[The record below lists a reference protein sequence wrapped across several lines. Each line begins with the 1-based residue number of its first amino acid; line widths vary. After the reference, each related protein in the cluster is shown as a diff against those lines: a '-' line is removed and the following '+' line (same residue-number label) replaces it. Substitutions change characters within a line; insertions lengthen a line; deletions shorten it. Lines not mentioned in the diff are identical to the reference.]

1 MLRAKVAVHLI
12 LVNGCNE
19 ILMLRRFN
27 TGFKDGEYGLV
38 AGHVEDGESLK
49 SAMIREAREES
60 GIVLSPD
67 KLEVVGVI
75 PLLFDGYV
83 GFFLRADVWCGN
95 ARNMEPEKCDDM
107 RWFHPTKLP
116 ENTVSYIRQAIENY
130 LDGKWFS
137 EVESASP

>member
-1 MLRAKVAVHLI
+1 MFKAKVAVHLF
-12 LVNGCNE
+12 LTNHCGE
-19 ILMLRRFN
+19 MLMLRRFN

-49 SAMIREAREES
+49 GAMMREASEEA
-60 GIVLSPD
+60 GITLSPD
-67 KLEVVGVI
+67 KLEVVGVV
-75 PLLFDGYV
+75 PSLFNDYV
-83 GFFLRADVWCGN
+83 YFFLSADGWYGDV
-95 ARNMEPEKCDDM
+95 RNMEPEKCDDM
-107 RWFHPTKLP
+107 RWFRPTKLP

>member
-1 MLRAKVAVHLI
+1 MFKAKVAVHLF
-12 LVNGCNE
+12 LTNDCGE

-49 SAMIREAREES
+49 GAMMREASEEA
-60 GIVLSPD
+60 GIALSLD

-75 PLLFDGYV
+75 PSLFDDYV
-83 GFFLRADVWCGN
+83 YFFLHADAWCGDI
-95 ARNMEPEKCDDM
+95 RNMEPEKCDDM

-116 ENTVSYIRQAIENY
+116 ENTVSYIEQAIENY
-130 LDGKWFS
+130 LDGKWFG
-137 EVESASP
+137 EVEIASP